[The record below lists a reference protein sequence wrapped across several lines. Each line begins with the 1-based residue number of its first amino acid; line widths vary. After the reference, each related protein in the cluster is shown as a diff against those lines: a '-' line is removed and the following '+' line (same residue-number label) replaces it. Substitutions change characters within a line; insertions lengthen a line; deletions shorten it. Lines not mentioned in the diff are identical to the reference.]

1 MPAPTPAARCCRRLP
16 RGSGAE
22 PLLSFK
28 SEAQLTIKP
37 VGAFDLGR
45 LARLHKQCF
54 EEGWGRSDL
63 AHLLALPGGFGLIAR
78 QSGGGFAGF
87 ETSRGVGFAL
97 LRVVR
102 DECELLSLGVIPGYR
117 RRGVA
122 AAILRHAMQNCRD
135 AGALTMF
142 LEVAIDNLSAQTLY
156 ERFDFVRVGTRPDY
170 YARPDGS
177 RMHAYT
183 MRADLNRA
191 LAGRAGRATPALG

>member
-1 MPAPTPAARCCRRLP
+1 
-16 RGSGAE
+16 
-22 PLLSFK
+22 LLSFK

-45 LARLHKQCF
+45 LARLHKHCF
-54 EEGWGRSDL
+54 EDGWSRSDL

-78 QSGGGFAGF
+78 QSGPGFAGF
-87 ETSRGVGFAL
+87 ETTRGIGFAL

-102 DECELLSLGVIPGYR
+102 DECELLSLGVVPAER

-122 AAILRHAMQNCRD
+122 AAILRQSMRSCLD
-135 AGALTMF
+135 AGAMTMF
-142 LEVAIDNLSAQTLY
+142 LEVAIDNLSAQALY
-156 ERFDFVRVGTRPDY
+156 ERFCFARVGTRPDY

-183 MRADLNRA
+183 MRADLEAA
-191 LAGRAGRATPALG
+191 LAGAVGAAVG